1 MATIQVRVDDQLK
14 EDAEAIFSTVGI
26 DMPTAIRAF
35 LKQSVLHRGLPFELR
50 ADPHGV
56 YIDLA
61 LREANKEAKANP
73 ARLSYEE
80 FRAKTENLFH
90 ELQD

>member
-14 EDAEAIFSTVGI
+14 ENAEAIFSAVGI

-50 ADPHGV
+50 ADPQRT

-61 LREANKEAKANP
+61 LREANEEAKTSP

-90 ELQD
+90 EMQG